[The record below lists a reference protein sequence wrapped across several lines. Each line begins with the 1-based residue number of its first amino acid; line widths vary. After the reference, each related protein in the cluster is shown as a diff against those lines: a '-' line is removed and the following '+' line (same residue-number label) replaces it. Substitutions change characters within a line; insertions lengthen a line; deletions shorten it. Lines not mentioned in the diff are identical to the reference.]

1 MIATI
6 TLNPSVD
13 MRYELGE
20 LKLNKIHRTKD
31 YEKNCGWKRH

>member
-13 MRYELGE
+13 MRYELDE
-20 LKLNKIHRTKD
+20 LKPHEVHRTKE
-31 YEKNCGWKRH
+31 YENSWWQRY